1 MKGKTIH
8 MDQAPKTAQT
18 AAKNLEGS
26 NSPTVSARK
35 LKSNRENSKKSTGP
49 KTTRGQAN
57 SRFNALKHGLC
68 AKRVMFSDH
77 GKLLEED
84 LLKLLQTLQEQY
96 GGDDVRVQLL
106 CDAIVT
112 EYWRQGQGL
121 RFEKQFLNESDI
133 HFTSRG
139 GMSILQRYL
148 TSSQR
153 ALLKNLEL
161 LDKIQPQLPSAEQP
175 TVSTAP
181 VGAGAAGR
189 RKAPNGNGADGQ
201 AYAAALGEKS

>member
-1 MKGKTIH
+1 MKGTTIH
-8 MDQAPKTAQT
+8 MDQARKTAQT
-18 AAKNLEGS
+18 GAKSLEGN
-26 NSPTVSARK
+26 NSPTVSAGK

-49 KTTRGQAN
+49 KTARGKAN

-68 AKRVMFSDH
+68 AKRVMFSSH

-84 LLKLLQTLQEQY
+84 LLKLLETLQEQY
-96 GGDDVRVQLL
+96 GSDDVRVQLL

-121 RFEKQFLNESDI
+121 RFEMKFLNETDM
-133 HFTSRG
+133 HFTNQG
-139 GMSILQRYL
+139 GMAILQRYL
-148 TSSQR
+148 TGSQR

-161 LDKIQPQLPSAEQP
+161 LAKIQPQLLSAEQP
-175 TVSTAP
+175 TVRTAP
-181 VGAGAAGR
+181 EGARAAGR
-189 RKAPNGNGADGQ
+189 RKAPRSVGANGQ